1 MRYSMT
7 TSIVDLQAFRR
18 TLAALQAHVDDLDR
32 LKAAHYQQIL
42 EHEIQVWDNVMDKVR
57 YAMF

>member
-1 MRYSMT
+1 MT